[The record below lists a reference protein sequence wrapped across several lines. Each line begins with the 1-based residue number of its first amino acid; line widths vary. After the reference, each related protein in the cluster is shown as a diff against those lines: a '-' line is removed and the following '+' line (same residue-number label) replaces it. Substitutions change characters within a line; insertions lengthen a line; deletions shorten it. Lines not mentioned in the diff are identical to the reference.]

1 MENDITWEIGS
12 EIIERDPEERL
23 TIYRAEGLDKSGN
36 KYLGSA
42 EFVCG
47 EFEGIKDIEEV

>member
-12 EIIERDPEERL
+12 EIIEKDAEERL
-23 TIYRAEGLDKSGN
+23 TVYRAEGVDKSGN

-42 EFVCG
+42 LFVCG
-47 EFEGIKDIEEV
+47 EFEGIKNIEEV